1 MVRPRNWCSG
11 PAKPIPRP
19 RATQFPQV
27 YQLRP
32 DAAQAKASRLEDA
45 CKHRHIHASINIPG
59 RSFPIAR
66 RPEAEAPAKKQVG
79 PRINDEIRAA
89 RVLLID
95 EKGEKQGVMPLAA
108 ALDAAREAALDLVE
122 VSGDQEVPVVKILDY
137 GKVRF
142 EERKKKAA
150 ARKKQKS
157 SELKEIKIRP
167 NIDTHDYEVKAR
179 AITRFFEDGDKVKIT
194 LRFRGR
200 EMAHQ
205 HLGMQLLEKMKKD
218 FEEAAKVELEPKLEG
233 KQMTMVLAPR

>member
-1 MVRPRNWCSG
+1 LKLPANAGIFWHRSITPRGVS
-11 PAKPIPRP
+11 
-19 RATQFPQV
+19 
-27 YQLRP
+27 
-32 DAAQAKASRLEDA
+32 
-45 CKHRHIHASINIPG
+45 
-59 RSFPIAR
+59 PIAR
-66 RPEAEAPAKKQVG
+66 RPEADAPVKKQIG

-108 ALDAAREAALDLVE
+108 ALEAAREATLDLVE
-122 VSGDQEVPVVKILDY
+122 VSGDQEVPVVKLLDY
-137 GKVRF
+137 GKLRF

-167 NIDTHDYEVKAR
+167 NIDTHDYEVKSR
-179 AITRFFEDGDKVKIT
+179 AIHRFFEDGDKVKIT

-205 HLGMQLLEKMKKD
+205 HLGMQLLEKMKVD
-218 FEEAAKVELEPKLEG
+218 FAEAAKVELEPKLEG